1 MLFPIESCKKLC
13 GFTYYPVLEIIVGI
27 FFLISAFMLP
37 ILFYSY
43 NDGFKSQQWDEWLFI
58 AVFFVLFYFL
68 GKNLT
73 FQHMKV
79 LSDSEKCQF
88 YQNMREP
95 SVKIETNLKSWQS
108 LKVLNIAEDKFKK
121 DEPMYAIILIVD
133 NDEKE
138 FYRSRNLKEI
148 NQMVETLKNIYIAQK
163 GDNKN
168 EE

>member
-1 MLFPIESCKKLC
+1 
-13 GFTYYPVLEIIVGI
+13 
-27 FFLISAFMLP
+27 MLP

-73 FQHMKV
+73 FQQMKV

-108 LKVLNIAEDKFKK
+108 LKVLNIAE
-121 DEPMYAIILIVD
+121 EMANTLL
-133 NDEKE
+133 
-138 FYRSRNLKEI
+138 NLEHD
-148 NQMVETLKNIYIAQK
+148 VLKL
-163 GDNKN
+163 N
-168 EE
+168 EEIYNHT